1 MVSSFTWYLACPV
14 PAVEADAYLTVNST
28 YTLSLPYSEAESI
41 KAELAYLNKV
51 EGQDKYLAIFR
62 CNSLASELCA
72 VRSQPVKIEKCRYEG
87 FAIKKS
93 ALHAGV
99 KTEIHKNPHPEDEF
113 PRAHLVYV
121 TQTTYPSVYAIVAG
135 QINEKEVNIVY
146 STDKLVICSPRHD
159 DGNYLSLY
167 DTIVIE
173 ERGLYNGKLLK

>member
-1 MVSSFTWYLACPV
+1 MKIMNVKTFIDRPL
-14 PAVEADAYLTVNST
+14 
-28 YTLSLPYSEAESI
+28 LSIVISVFIVAL
-41 KAELAYLNKV
+41 
-51 EGQDKYLAIFR
+51 GAI
-62 CNSLASELCA
+62 
-72 VRSQPVKIEKCRYEG
+72 
-87 FAIKKS
+87 AIKKS